1 YYDSKFKML
10 KNTQK
15 INGLSIINKDIQKN
29 INGNNIY
36 AFSKDFLKNSN
47 IIINNKTIKVEN
59 EFLNFDIYKENT

>member
-1 YYDSKFKML
+1 ML